1 MNKKNNSSQEE
12 NKLPK
17 EENKKSTRSPWFFI
31 PTQYFAEGVPFILT
45 NQLSVAMYKSL
56 EASNAFIGF
65 TSFLYLPWSIKLF
78 WGPLI
83 DAYGT
88 KRKWLIYMQLA
99 MAICFVIVALTVQLP
114 SFLFLSL
121 VIFTA
126 IAFLSASHDI
136 ATDGYYLHVLDK
148 KNQAFFTGIRSTF
161 YRLAMIVA
169 GGVLVKLAGD
179 IGESTGV
186 IAHGWST
193 AFGIAAAIFIL
204 LFFYHQ
210 LILPH
215 PVTDHAVKT
224 ETNKI
229 PYGKIFKE
237 YFSQNKIAAILS
249 YILLYRFGEGLL
261 LKMAQPF
268 FLDKP
273 EVGGLGLSL
282 SDVGLMYGTFGIVAL
297 LIGGILGGW
306 MIKNYGLKKLIW
318 PFAFCMNVPNA
329 LYVYMSYFQPTDLT
343 AIDLSFIPT
352 LFGSSAVWTWALNP
366 VAQACII
373 IEQFG
378 YGIGFTA
385 FMVFLLYTSK
395 GEFKTSHFAIST
407 GLMAVGMMIP
417 GFVSGVIQ
425 MEVGYVWLFTL
436 SVLTTIPGM
445 ITIFFLPLEDD
456 DKE

>member
-12 NKLPK
+12 NI
-17 EENKKSTRSPWFFI
+17 KSTRSPWLFI

-88 KRKWLIYMQLA
+88 KRKWSIYMQLA

-121 VIFTA
+121 VIFTV

-161 YRLAMIVA
+161 YRLAMIIA

-179 IGESTGV
+179 IGESSGV

-193 AFGIAAAIFIL
+193 AFGIAAAIFVL

-237 YFSQNKIAAILS
+237 YFSQNKIAAILC

-261 LKMAQPF
+261 VKMAQPF

-273 EVGGLGLSL
+273 EVGGLGLSV

-306 MIKNYGLKKLIW
+306 MIKKYGLKKLIW
-318 PFAFCMNVPNA
+318 PFALFMNIPNA
-329 LYVYMSYFQPTDLT
+329 LYVYMAYFQPTNLT
-343 AIDLSFIPT
+343 AIDLSFIPA
-352 LFGSSAVWTWALNP
+352 LFGSSAVWTWTLNP
-366 VAQACII
+366 VAQTCII

-378 YGIGFTA
+378 YGVGFTA

-417 GFVSGVIQ
+417 GFTSGVIQ

-445 ITIFFLPLEDD
+445 ITIFFLPLDD
-456 DKE
+456 ENQ